1 MKIALIGYGRMG
13 KAIEQEALLRSH
25 EISFKIDKNDQ
36 HQIQQITPQNTDA
49 IIEFTHPDSFFSNLQ
64 ALLPLGIPIVS
75 GTTGWHNQMEQ
86 VLTMV
91 EDHQGLFLYS
101 SNFSIGVN
109 VLFKLNERLAEL
121 MDPYPEYD
129 PFIEEQHHRHKADAP
144 SGTAISLANQVLD
157 GLDRK
162 DTISDESLR
171 HRAPNDDELSVG
183 YIRGGEIFGRHK
195 VAYTSEIDSIQ
206 IIHQAHNRRGFAQGA
221 VIGAEWVVKQAAG
234 VYDFKSLF

>member
-1 MKIALIGYGRMG
+1 MG

-25 EISFKIDKNDQ
+25 EISFKIDRDDQ
-36 HQIQQITPQNTDA
+36 HLIRQMTPENTDA
-49 IIEFTHPDSFFSNLQ
+49 IIEFTHPDSFFPNLR

-75 GTTGWHNQMEQ
+75 GTTGWHNQMEE

-109 VLFKLNERLAEL
+109 ILFKLNERLAEL

-129 PFIEEQHHRHKADAP
+129 PFIEEQHHRHKADSP
-144 SGTAISLANQVLD
+144 SGTAVSLAQQVLD

-162 DTISDESLR
+162 SAISDESLR
-171 HRAPNDDELSVG
+171 HRAPKDEELSVG
-183 YIRGGEIFGRHK
+183 YTRAGEIFGRHK
-195 VAYTSEIDSIQ
+195 VAYTSEIDTIQ

-221 VIGAEWVVKQAAG
+221 VVGAEWLVKQGAG
-234 VYDFKSLF
+234 VFDFKDLF

>member
-1 MKIALIGYGRMG
+1 MNIALIGYGRMG

-25 EISFKIDKNDQ
+25 EISFKIDKDNQ
-36 HQIQQITPQNTDA
+36 HLIQQITPENTDA
-49 IIEFTHPDSFFSNLQ
+49 IIEFTHPDSFFPNLQ

-75 GTTGWHNQMEQ
+75 GTTGWHTQMEQ

-91 EDHQGLFLYS
+91 EDHQGVFLYS

-121 MDPYPEYD
+121 MNPYPEYD

-144 SGTAISLANQVLD
+144 SGTAISLAHQVLD

-162 DTISDESLR
+162 DMVSDESLR
-171 HRAPNDDELSVG
+171 HRAPKDEELSVG

-195 VAYTSEIDSIQ
+195 VAYTSKIDTIQ

-221 VIGAEWVVKQAAG
+221 VVGAEWLVKQATG
-234 VYDFKSLF
+234 VYDFKALF

>member
-1 MKIALIGYGRMG
+1 MKIALVGYGRMG
-13 KAIEQEALLRSH
+13 KAIEQEALLRKH
-25 EISFKIDKNDQ
+25 EISFKIDKDDQ
-36 HQIQQITPQNTDA
+36 HLLQKMNPENTDA
-49 IIEFTHPDSFFSNLQ
+49 IIEFTHPDSFFPNLH

-75 GTTGWHNQMEQ
+75 GTTGWHTQMEQ

-91 EDHQGLFLYS
+91 EDHQGSFLYS
-101 SNFSIGVN
+101 SNFSVGVN
-109 VLFKLNERLAEL
+109 ILFKLNEKLAEL
-121 MDPYPEYD
+121 MNPYPEYD

-144 SGTAISLANQVLD
+144 SGTAVSLAQQVLD

-162 DTISDESLR
+162 NTISDESLR
-171 HRAPNDDELSVG
+171 HRAPKEEELSVG

-195 VAYTSEIDSIQ
+195 VGYTSEIDTIQ

-221 VIGAEWVVKQAAG
+221 VIGAEWLVKQPAG

>member
-1 MKIALIGYGRMG
+1 MG

-25 EISFKIDKNDQ
+25 EISFKIDKDNQ
-36 HQIQQITPQNTDA
+36 QEISQITAGNTDV
-49 IIEFTHPDSFFSNLQ
+49 IIEFTRPDSFFPNMH

-75 GTTGWHNQMEQ
+75 GTTGWHNQMEE

-109 VLFKLNERLAEL
+109 ILFKLNERLAEL
-121 MDPYPEYD
+121 MNPYPEYD

-144 SGTAISLANQVLD
+144 SGTAISLAQQVLA

-162 DTISDESLR
+162 EVIADDELR
-171 HRAPNDDELSVG
+171 HRAPKDEELSVG
-183 YIRGGEIFGRHK
+183 YARAGEIFGRHK
-195 VAYTSEIDSIQ
+195 VAYTSEIDTIQ
-206 IIHQAHNRRGFAQGA
+206 IIHQAHNRRGFALGA
-221 VIGAEWVVKQAAG
+221 VVGAEWLVKQVAG